1 MAKEKNEHN
10 DRYMTL
16 KRLKRHGT
24 LYSQEKQELLTH
36 IGCHCKYTHENDSYL
51 DNVQAKVTQQ
61 FANNREHF
69 CNQVW
74 VVEEMRNYGLDY
86 IDTRATTIKKT
97 YSLLLS

>member
-1 MAKEKNEHN
+1 M
-10 DRYMTL
+10 
-16 KRLKRHGT
+16 
-24 LYSQEKQELLTH
+24 
-36 IGCHCKYTHENDSYL
+36 C
-51 DNVQAKVTQQ
+51 KVTQQ

-86 IDTRATTIKKT
+86 ILDTRATTIKKT